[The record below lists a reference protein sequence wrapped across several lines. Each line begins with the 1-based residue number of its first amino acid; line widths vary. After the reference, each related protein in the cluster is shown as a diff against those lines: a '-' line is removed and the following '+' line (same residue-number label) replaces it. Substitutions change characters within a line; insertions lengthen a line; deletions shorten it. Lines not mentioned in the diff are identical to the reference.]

1 MTPPRVFTLRAMG
14 RCVHVRAERGVP
26 EEFLE
31 RLRASWADC
40 LEPDDAVPD
49 DVVSDDAEP
58 AGTES
63 PGADAVLRL
72 VGPDLAPADPASAA
86 AADAD
91 PAPSS
96 PEGADAPEPACLV
109 VGTESTW
116 PGAEQSFTTL
126 VTTTLLGLLVGRVHL
141 LHAAA
146 LTPPEDAGEGPS
158 SALVLVGPSG
168 RGKTTASLALARAGW
183 GYLSDETAVIDPAD
197 RSVAPYPKPLSVIE
211 EAGRPKVQRAVGGMG
226 LAVRHRGAP
235 LGGLV
240 LLHRL
245 GQEEDPGGSVPRIEP
260 LPLAEGLQALAEQ
273 SSGLERM
280 PDGVVQLARLVQDT
294 GGVRRVLY
302 REAATLD
309 PVLRD
314 LARDPEATA
323 VREPWTRIAEEEGAP
338 RSGPEGRW
346 RRAPETHG
354 IDTEQAA
361 LVLRPG
367 HSYVLTRAA
376 ADAWLLLEGPGRTAT
391 DLRGALERR
400 HGPAP
405 DGAVEDILATLA
417 EEGLLRDPG
426 QSADPAVTNTAA
438 PVSTAPAAGPRPSAE
453 APRPVEEEPAP

>member
-49 DVVSDDAEP
+49 DVVPDDAEP
-58 AGTES
+58 AGAES
-63 PGADAVLRL
+63 AGAERATRADAVFRL

-86 AADAD
+86 SADAD

-240 LLHRL
+240 LLRRL
-245 GQEEDPGGSVPRIEP
+245 GPEEDPGGPVPRIEP
-260 LPLAEGLQALAEQ
+260 VPLAEGLQALAEQ

-280 PDGVVQLARLVQDT
+280 PDGVVQLVRLVQET

-346 RRAPETHG
+346 RRAPETQG

-376 ADAWLLLEGPGRTAT
+376 ADAWLLLECPGRTVT
-391 DLRGALERR
+391 DLRRALERR

-417 EEGLLRDPG
+417 EGGLIRAPG
-426 QSADPAVTNTAA
+426 QSAGPAAVT
-438 PVSTAPAAGPRPSAE
+438 SPSAE